1 MAHVRLLSQ
10 TDVILPEHLPSA
22 VRKAA
27 AHIATH
33 APTGPR
39 ATPLQPSLQASP
51 KTLDEQEYEAVAA
64 ALDQTGGNRTH
75 AAELLGITRRGLIYK
90 IKRMGLG

>member
-1 MAHVRLLSQ
+1 MRPRV
-10 TDVILPEHLPSA
+10 
-22 VRKAA
+22 
-27 AHIATH
+27 H
-33 APTGPR
+33 AR
-39 ATPLQPSLQASP
+39 CAQPSLQASP